1 MSAPELAAG
10 GVLAT
15 AVLLGATH
23 AVEPDHVAGIVSLTA
38 EAGSTR
44 LSALAGACF
53 AVGHVALVALWVGF
67 GTLLL
72 DALTTEFPPAF
83 ARLGTLALGGTL
95 AILGAVMGYLGFR
108 KLRREQAHYHPDSGT
123 HHSHDVLALPGYA
136 DHDHGVVSYLK
147 IGVVGA
153 LFTLS
158 PPVTMLAFISGVA
171 AEAGIGATPLAIVA
185 YAVGIVGVMTAIGT
199 GAGAA
204 FRLVKKQGTRV
215 HALAQVV
222 SAVFVTA
229 FGLSFLW
236 SVL

>member
-1 MSAPELAAG
+1 MSAPEFAAG

-23 AVEPDHVAGIVSLTA
+23 AVEPDHVAGIVALTA
-38 EAGSTR
+38 DAANAR

-72 DALTTEFPPAF
+72 DAVASDLPPGV
-83 ARLGTLALGGTL
+83 ARVGTLALGATL
-95 AILGAVMGYLGFR
+95 ALLGAGMGYLGFR
-108 KLRREQAHYHPDSGT
+108 RLWRERPHYHADSGT
-123 HHSHDVLALPGYA
+123 HSHGVLALPGHA
-136 DHDHGVVSYLK
+136 DHGHDAVSYLK
-147 IGVVGA
+147 IGLVGA

-171 AEAGIGATPLAIVA
+171 SEVGLGATPLAILA

-204 FRLVKKQGTRV
+204 FRLVNRRGARV
-215 HALAQVV
+215 HALAQVI
-222 SAVFVTA
+222 SAAFVTG

-236 SVL
+236 RVL